1 MARRTVN
8 GSVADLFTDGPAA
21 GVTVTLSAMPR
32 RWTDEAGDR
41 VLAAPD
47 HAVTV
52 TNGSWS
58 VSLLPTDEPGIEPA
72 TGRYYRLVET
82 VNGVP
87 IRRRVFEVPAGVGD
101 LDIDDLVIAD
111 PGLPGYVRGATG
123 ATGAAGPP
131 GPPGADGSNAD
142 AEAYTDAA
150 LVAEVARANAAYE
163 TPAGATSKVT
173 AHTNATDP
181 HGDRADAAGKF
192 LRKDQNLADLESA
205 PAARTALGLGTAATK
220 NRPAWQF
227 DVTEY
232 GALGNGMTVA
242 DGAMTSGSAVLTCA
256 ASVPFAVGDVGKRV
270 LVLGAGASGETLS
283 ATISAFTDS
292 GHVTLNATAGTSV
305 SSACAMW
312 SSDDTAAIQ
321 AAIDAAGT
329 YAAAHSGS
337 ATVLIP
343 PAPGRFYGV
352 GGALRTGGSTL
363 GNAQLTLPVYP
374 ATGRKISLTIQGTS
388 SGAGVQHWQQTLP
401 NTTGSTLLSFGLFA
415 SAPAQTASINAAGN
429 PCVLGGP
436 SQPGGYAV
444 APGVFSNMYVDLDN
458 VSILTAHSKFGLTYS
473 AIDFSGIANAR
484 LKDVQYSTCGTV
496 PGGSYV
502 SPGVFATGLSI
513 GCLLPAN
520 GNNDLTMIENVTCG
534 GGYTYAMLV
543 PEHTDIYGLRLLY
556 CWAALCPVGS
566 YYSSVGAAHSIRASL
581 ISIEQ
586 CTFLVYIFGPG
597 TGGLG
602 PTMDLR
608 IDTETSTPRFGCRTS
623 GTGLAAARGRVV
635 IAGLF
640 TPSGLTL
647 DYPTGLHIENA
658 QLTYPITSK
667 TGNYTAG
674 SFDEV
679 VTVDAT
685 SGPVTI
691 TLPTAVGRT
700 RPVTVKKVDA
710 SGNSVT
716 IDGAGSE
723 TIDGQLTRVLAAQW
737 RSATLVPSGSGWVTQ
752 SVIGV
757 DPDAAAASAVAAL
770 SALTQTVV
778 KAVDETRTS
787 TTTVAD
793 DGHLFAALDANSVY
807 RFRGTLLFDGPEAA
821 DASLTFTVPS
831 GATGGWAPNAGTLG
845 TTVPDGSAQVK
856 VAARLFGSNSD
867 IGVMASSA
875 SLAGIMATPQGIVT
889 TGATPGLLRLRWAQ
903 QTTNASPVA
912 LKAGS
917 TLEVVKVSGAG
928 PAASGISL
936 DNPARLPSDQG
947 LLAWTGDPNDAGH
960 VTAQSNAGV
969 AGRITL
975 VQLLLR
981 KQISWSKIWFGLAG
995 VDGSASL
1002 SNCYLGVYDSS
1013 GALKGVTADI
1023 SSALLTSPVGKS
1035 VDLVTQF
1042 TAPPGE
1048 YYIAMLLGNGSTW
1061 ATNSLTFKATG
1072 AGITVNCGL
1081 SAPRL
1086 RYSNMLTGQ
1095 TSLPASLDLTQQ
1107 STSIINTGWASQW
1120 YGVS

>member
-1 MARRTVN
+1 MARRTVT
-8 GSVADLFTDGPAA
+8 GRVDDLFTDAAAA

-47 HAVTV
+47 HPVTV
-52 TNGSWS
+52 TAGVWS
-58 VSLLPTDEPGIEPA
+58 VDLLPTNEAGIEPA
-72 TGRYYRLVET
+72 TGRYYRLIEV
-82 VNGVP
+82 VNGIPV
-87 IRRRVFEVPAGVGD
+87 RRRVFEVPAGVGT
-101 LDIDDLVIAD
+101 LHIDDLVVAD
-111 PGLPGYVRGATG
+111 PGLPGYVRGAKG
-123 ATGAAGPP
+123 DP
-131 GPPGADGSNAD
+131 GPPGEPGPPGSNAN

-150 LVAEVARANAAYE
+150 LAAEVARANAAYE
-163 TPAGATSKVT
+163 TPAGATSKVNT
-173 AHTNATDP
+173 HTNASDP
-181 HGDRADAAGKF
+181 HGDRADAATKY
-192 LRKDQNLADLESA
+192 LAKAQNLADLPN
-205 PAARTALGLGTAATK
+205 PATARTNLGLGTAATK
-220 NRPAWQF
+220 DRPAWLF
-227 DVTEY
+227 DITEY
-232 GALGNGMTVA
+232 GALGNGMTVS
-242 DGAMTSGSAVLTCA
+242 DGAMTSGSAILTCA
-256 ASVPFAVGDVGKRV
+256 TSVPFTAGDVGKRI
-270 LVLGAGASGETLS
+270 LVLGAGTTGETLA
-283 ATISAFTDS
+283 ATISAYTDA

-312 SSDDTAAIQ
+312 SSDDTTAIQ
-321 AAIDAAGT
+321 AAIDAAGA

-343 PAPGRFYGV
+343 PAPGRFYGIA
-352 GGALRTGGSTL
+352 GALRTGGSTL
-363 GNAQLTLPVYP
+363 GNSQLTLPVYP

-401 NTTGSTLLSFGLFA
+401 NTTGSTLLSYGLFA

-429 PCVLGGP
+429 PAVLGGP
-436 SQPGGYAV
+436 SQPGGYGV
-444 APGVFSNMYVDLDN
+444 APGNFSNLYVDVDN

-484 LKDVQYSTCGTV
+484 LKDVAYSTAGTV

-520 GNNDLTMIENVTCG
+520 GNNDLTMVENVTCG
-534 GGYTYAMLV
+534 GGYTYAILV

-647 DYPTGLHIENA
+647 DFPTGLHIENA
-658 QLTYPITSK
+658 QLTYPIATKTSS
-667 TGNYTAG
+667 YTVT

-679 VTVDAT
+679 IAADAT
-685 SGPVTI
+685 SGALTI

-710 SGNSVT
+710 SGNAVT

-723 TIDGQLTRVLAAQW
+723 TIDGQLTRQLTAQW

-757 DPDAAAASAVAAL
+757 DPEAAAAAAVAAL

-778 KAVDETRTS
+778 KSVDETRTS

-793 DGHLFAALDANSVY
+793 DGHLFASLDANSVY
-807 RFRGTLLFDGPEAA
+807 KFDATLLFDGPEAA
-821 DASLTFTVPS
+821 DATITFTVPS
-831 GATGGWAPNAGTLG
+831 GATGGWSPVAGTLG
-845 TTVPDGSAQVK
+845 TTVPDGSAQIK
-856 VAARLFGSNSD
+856 VAARQFGSNSD
-867 IGVMASSA
+867 VGVMASSA
-875 SLAGIMATPQGIVT
+875 TLAGIMAMPHGIVT

-903 QTTNASPVA
+903 QTTNATPVA

-917 TLEVVKVSGAG
+917 TLEVVKVSGTA
-928 PAASGISL
+928 PAASGINL
-936 DNPARLPSDQG
+936 DNPARLPGDQG
-947 LLAWTGDPNDAGH
+947 LLAWTGDPTDAGH
-960 VTAQSNAGV
+960 VTAQSAAGV
-969 AGRITL
+969 AGQITL
-975 VQLLLR
+975 VQMVLR

-1002 SNCYLGVYDSS
+1002 ANCYLGVYNSA
-1013 GALKGVTADI
+1013 GTLMGVTADI
-1023 SSALLTSPVGKS
+1023 SSSLLSGAVGKS
-1035 VDLVTQF
+1035 VSLVTPF

-1048 YYIAMLLGNGSTW
+1048 YYIALLLNGTW
-1061 ATNSLTFKATG
+1061 TTNLLTLKATG

-1081 SAPRL
+1081 TAPRL
-1086 RYSNMLTGQ
+1086 RFSNTLTGQ
-1095 TSLPASLDLTQQ
+1095 TSLPASLDLTLQ
-1107 STSIINTGWASQW
+1107 STSIINTGWGSQW
-1120 YGVS
+1120 YGIS

>member
-1 MARRTVN
+1 MARRTVT
-8 GSVADLFTDGPAA
+8 GRVDDLFTDTAAA

-47 HAVTV
+47 HPVTV
-52 TNGSWS
+52 TDGSWS

-82 VNGVP
+82 VAGVP
-87 IRRRVFEVPAGVGD
+87 IRRRVFEVPAGVGS
-101 LDIDDLVIAD
+101 LDIDDLVVAD
-111 PGLPGYVRGATG
+111 PGLPGYVRGA
-123 ATGAAGPP
+123 AGAAGPQGEA
-131 GPPGADGSNAD
+131 GPAGANGSNAD

-150 LVAEVARANAAYE
+150 LAAEVVRADAAYE

-173 AHTNATDP
+173 DHTNATDP
-181 HGDRADAAGKF
+181 HGDRADAATKY
-192 LRKDQNLADLESA
+192 LAKTANLSDLQSAAD
-205 PAARTALGLGTAATK
+205 ARTALGLGTAATK
-220 NRPAWQF
+220 DRPPWVF

-242 DGAMTSGSAVLTCA
+242 DAAMTSGSATLTCA
-256 ASVPFAVGDVGKRV
+256 TSVPFTSGDVGKRI
-270 LVLGAGASGETLS
+270 LVLGAGASGETLA
-283 ATISAFTDS
+283 ATISAYTDS
-292 GHVTLNATAGTSV
+292 GHVTLNTTAGTSV

-312 SSDDTAAIQ
+312 SSDDTTAIQ
-321 AAIDAAGT
+321 AAIDAAGA

-343 PAPGRFYGV
+343 PAPGRFYGIA
-352 GGALRTGGSTL
+352 GALKTGGSTL
-363 GNAQLTLPVYP
+363 GNAQLALPVYP

-401 NTTGSTLLSFGLFA
+401 NTTGSTLLSYGLFA

-436 SQPGGYAV
+436 SQPGGYGV
-444 APGVFSNMYVDLDN
+444 APGNFSNMYVDLDN
-458 VSILTAHSKFGLTYS
+458 VSVLTAHSKFGLTYS

-484 LKDVQYSTCGTV
+484 LKDVQYSTAGTV

-520 GNNDLTMIENVTCG
+520 GNNDLTMVENVTCG

-647 DYPTGLHIENA
+647 DYPTGLHIESA
-658 QLTYPITSK
+658 QLTYPIAAK
-667 TGNYTAG
+667 TGAYTVT
-674 SFDEV
+674 SFDEAI
-679 VTVDAT
+679 TVDAT
-685 SGPVTI
+685 SAPVTI

-710 SGNSVT
+710 SGNAVT

-723 TIDGQLTRVLAAQW
+723 TIDGQLTRTLTAQW
-737 RSATLVPSGSGWVTQ
+737 RSATLLPSGAGWVVQ
-752 SVIGV
+752 SVLGA
-757 DPDAAAASAVAAL
+757 DAEAAVAAL
-770 SALTQTVV
+770 AALTQNVV
-778 KAVDETRTS
+778 KTADETRTS

-793 DGHLFAALDANSVY
+793 DGHLFASLAANSTY
-807 RFRGTLLFDGPEAA
+807 RFDATLLFDGPEAA
-821 DASLTFTVPS
+821 DATITFTVPS
-831 GATGGWAPNAGTLG
+831 GATGGWSPMAGTLG

-856 VAARLFGSNSD
+856 VAARQFGSNSD

-875 SLAGIMATPQGIVT
+875 TLAGIMALPRGIVV

-903 QTTNASPVA
+903 QTTNATPVS

-917 TLEVVKVSGAG
+917 VLEVVKVA
-928 PAASGISL
+928 
-936 DNPARLPSDQG
+936 
-947 LLAWTGDPNDAGH
+947 
-960 VTAQSNAGV
+960 
-969 AGRITL
+969 
-975 VQLLLR
+975 
-981 KQISWSKIWFGLAG
+981 
-995 VDGSASL
+995 
-1002 SNCYLGVYDSS
+1002 
-1013 GALKGVTADI
+1013 
-1023 SSALLTSPVGKS
+1023 
-1035 VDLVTQF
+1035 
-1042 TAPPGE
+1042 
-1048 YYIAMLLGNGSTW
+1048 
-1061 ATNSLTFKATG
+1061 
-1072 AGITVNCGL
+1072 
-1081 SAPRL
+1081 
-1086 RYSNMLTGQ
+1086 
-1095 TSLPASLDLTQQ
+1095 
-1107 STSIINTGWASQW
+1107 
-1120 YGVS
+1120 